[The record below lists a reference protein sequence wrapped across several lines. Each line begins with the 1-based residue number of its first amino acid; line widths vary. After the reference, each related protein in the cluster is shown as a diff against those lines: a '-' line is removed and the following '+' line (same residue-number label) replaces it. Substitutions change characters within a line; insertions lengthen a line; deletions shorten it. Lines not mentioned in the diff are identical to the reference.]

1 LAKAKRNSFGG
12 TVSRPLILGKQ
23 WAADIKGPF
32 DTPSL
37 VNENIY
43 VFGIIEL
50 KSRYLV
56 QYYIKR
62 KSEVGNC
69 LKNWYEKYVM
79 ALRNLYKEELLHIF
93 LNTDMGESTS
103 NAVIHYLAGV
113 GVQLTSTCPHTPEQN
128 MVIERVWRSI
138 GESAIAMLLT
148 AELSEPYWE
157 EARKAA

>member
-1 LAKAKRNSFGG
+1 MAHYIFGHLSAEHIRYICKCHNLTKVFDFLKNCPQCRLAKAKRNSFGG

-62 KSEVGNC
+62 KSEVGSC

-79 ALRNLYKEELLHIF
+79 ALRLIYKEELF
-93 LNTDMGESTS
+93 TYS
-103 NAVIHYLAGV
+103 
-113 GVQLTSTCPHTPEQN
+113 LTRIWASL
-128 MVIERVWRSI
+128 RVT
-138 GESAIAMLLT
+138 L
-148 AELSEPYWE
+148 
-157 EARKAA
+157 